1 MAQRIGVLISGRGS
15 NLQAL
20 IDAQARGVLGGT
32 LAVVVSNVPTAGGL
46 DRARAAGLATVVCDH
61 RGRSREAHDAELIAH
76 LRAHEVDLVC
86 LAGYM
91 RLLSSGFIAAFAGRI
106 LNVHPSLL
114 PSFPGLDAQKQAFEH
129 GVKVSGATV
138 HLVDDGLDSGPIVL
152 QEAVPVL
159 DSDTADALSERILAA
174 EHRLYP
180 QAVAWILSGRYAIDG
195 RRVRGDKP

>member
-1 MAQRIGVLISGRGS
+1 MAQRVGVLISGRGS

-20 IDAQARGVLGGT
+20 IDAEREGRLGGT
-32 LAVVVSNVPTAGGL
+32 LVLVISNVET
-46 DRARAAGLATVVCDH
+46 AAGLERARRAGIATAVCDH
-61 RGRSREAHDAELIAH
+61 RGRPRDVHDSDLVARLQA
-76 LRAHEVDLVC
+76 AQVDLVC

-91 RLLSSGFIAAFAGRI
+91 RLLSPAFISTFAGKI

-114 PSFPGLDAQKQAFEH
+114 PAFPGLDAQKQAWTH

-159 DSDTADALSERILAA
+159 DGDSPDSLSARILAA

-180 QAVAWILSGRYAIDG
+180 RAVSMMLSGRYAIDG
-195 RRVRGDKP
+195 RRVTIKP